1 LKEILSFKKKNLLN
15 MYEKKR
21 DLILKEAIFYLFIFF
36 FIFNIKKNSKK
47 GVTMKKITIHFI
59 NIIKNNII

>member
-1 LKEILSFKKKNLLN
+1 